1 MVLLDI
7 SPVHPASEPVPGTPL
22 SIRAATP
29 ADLPRTVAL
38 ELAGASLPARLF
50 PGLLVRLPQRRAL
63 TCPDTVSLV
72 CEQPGHDGRP
82 RVVGLVT
89 GTRRGLVELLVVDGA
104 EQAEAAQAALL
115 GAFLRAC
122 RDRRRAALSRC

>member
-7 SPVHPASEPVPGTPL
+7 SPARPAAEPVPGTAL
-22 SIRAATP
+22 WIRTATP
-29 ADLPRTVAL
+29 ADLPHTVRL

-50 PGLLVRLPQRRAL
+50 PGLLVRLPQRRAV
-63 TCPDTVSLV
+63 TCPDTIALV
-72 CEQPGHDGRP
+72 CEQPGPGGRP
-82 RVVGLVT
+82 QVVGLVT

-104 EQAEAAQAALL
+104 EPAEAAQAALL

-122 RDRRRAALSRC
+122 RDRRRAAVSC